1 MLSGRLLQ
9 PVACGKPSV
18 PGRAGLGQEE
28 FLGPA
33 PLLTSHLP
41 PPPPPPCAVSG
52 NDFPVQLSLRDAT
65 GAAWWSLARRRRC
78 VAWSSLV

>member
-41 PPPPPPCAVSG
+41 PPPPPR
-52 NDFPVQLSLRDAT
+52 VQSPAT
-65 GAAWWSLARRRRC
+65 ISQCSCRC
-78 VAWSSLV
+78 VMRQALPGGVWHGGGGVWPGLV